1 MVISPAP
8 LMTVLPVALPMLMLS
23 DFTVTPSTIVV
34 GALTATER
42 LYTSPVALSTRD
54 TEPDTSIFVEV

>member
-8 LMTVLPVALPMLMLS
+8 LITVLPVALPRLMVS

-34 GALTATER
+34 GAFTATER
-42 LYTSPVALSTRD
+42 LYTSPVALSARD
-54 TEPDTSIFVEV
+54 TEPDTSILDDV